1 MAGKRCLYVCRCDV
15 GVCVCVYVCDLYSV
29 ASISSCVDSDPFP
42 LLRLLLPPPIDEFRF
57 HIEYLEIH
65 VLPNRSIGPVLL
77 RPSIRPYFCMRVC
90 PSVYP
95 SVSPLFVR
103 VRPCICASIRV
114 SVFMSVRLPERP
126 FENIDAFWSPG
137 SLPVC
142 IQASSLPR
150 PHILGIRHRQWGPWW
165 PERNSR
171 DCRARKM
178 RTKRG
183 RRRGM
188 HNAESGDRIWCAE
201 KSAVR
206 WMRRKKEDVDEMEGK
221 DNSVIL
227 CGSQGPVTRMD
238 SEDLK
243 DVRTGYNMERES
255 ETIAISSAGASYSVG

>member
-1 MAGKRCLYVCRCDV
+1 MAGKRCLYVCRCGV
-15 GVCVCVYVCDLYSV
+15 GVCMCVRVWPIFCCLHSFVRRFRSV
-29 ASISSCVDSDPFP
+29 SSAAAASTAAYRRIPFP
-42 LLRLLLPPPIDEFRF
+42 YRISGNTCTSQSIDWTGSAASV
-57 HIEYLEIH
+57 Y
-65 VLPNRSIGPVLL
+65 
-77 RPSIRPYFCMRVC
+77 PSIFCMRVC

-126 FENIDAFWSPG
+126 FENIDAPWSPG

-150 PHILGIRHRQWGPWW
+150 PHIIGIRHRQWGPWW

-188 HNAESGDRIWCAE
+188 QNAESGDRIWCAE

-227 CGSQGPVTRMD
+227 CRSQGPVTRMD
-238 SEDLK
+238 SVDLK